1 MVSQVSKFIFCR
13 LFYVLVLINIGGQ
26 YALADKENNKKIYTV
41 GFAQDTLANDWR
53 RAQVNELTKQFKKHR
68 NIKFIVT
75 DAGGN
80 SAKQIQ
86 DIEDLAHQKVDI
98 LITSPR
104 DGRAST
110 PAISRVYKQGI
121 PVVLITRSIT
131 TNDYTSLISPDD
143 YDIASK
149 AAVFLAKKLSGKGNI
164 LMLQGVP
171 TATTAIARTKGFLD
185 TIKKYPGI
193 KVTAIKVGN
202 YLRSDAIRVTEA
214 AIMEKVP
221 FDAIYSQ
228 SDSMAV
234 GARLALK
241 KSGIAAKDKIIVG
254 IDYINE
260 ARDAIKAGNQAA
272 SFIYPIC
279 AKETAAVVLKILKG
293 KKVAKKIS
301 VESKLI
307 TKNNVNSISPIF

>member
-1 MVSQVSKFIFCR
+1 MAIQSFKFIFIR
-13 LFYVLVLINIGGQ
+13 VLYVLVFINIGIHQ
-26 YALADKENNKKIYTV
+26 ALAEKTNNKIYTV

-53 RAQVNELTKQFKKHR
+53 RAQVNELTKQFKKHP

-86 DIEDLAHQKVDI
+86 DIEDLAHQKVDLI
-98 LITSPR
+98 ITSPR

-121 PVVLITRSIT
+121 PVVLITRAIT
-131 TNDYTSLISPDD
+131 SNDYTSIVSPDD
-143 YDIASK
+143 YEIASN
-149 AAVFLAKKLSGKGNI
+149 AAKFIAKKLSGKGNV

-171 TATTAIARTKGFLD
+171 TATTAIARTKGFFD

-193 KVTAIKVGN
+193 KVTGIKVGN

-214 AIMEKVP
+214 AIMEKIP

-241 KSGIAAKDKIIVG
+241 KSGISAKDKLIVG

-260 ARDAIKAGNQAA
+260 ARDAIKAGEQAA
-272 SFIYPIC
+272 SFIYPTC

-293 KKVAKKIS
+293 KKVAKKIR
-301 VESKLI
+301 VESQLI
-307 TKNNVNSISPIF
+307 TKNNVNNISPIF

>member
-1 MVSQVSKFIFCR
+1 MAIQSFKFIFIR
-13 LFYVLVLINIGGQ
+13 VLYVLVFINIGIHQ
-26 YALADKENNKKIYTV
+26 ALAEKTNNKIYTV

-53 RAQVNELTKQFKKHR
+53 RAQVNELTKQFKKHP

-86 DIEDLAHQKVDI
+86 DIEDLAHQKVDLI
-98 LITSPR
+98 ITSPR

-121 PVVLITRSIT
+121 PVVLITRAIT
-131 TNDYTSLISPDD
+131 SNDYTSIVSPDD
-143 YDIASK
+143 YEIASN
-149 AAVFLAKKLSGKGNI
+149 AAKFIAKKLSGKGNV

-193 KVTAIKVGN
+193 KVTGIKVGN

-214 AIMEKVP
+214 AIMEKIP

-241 KSGIAAKDKIIVG
+241 KSGISAKDKLIVG

-260 ARDAIKAGNQAA
+260 ARDAIKAGEQAA
-272 SFIYPIC
+272 SFIYPTC

-293 KKVAKKIS
+293 KKVAKKIR
-301 VESKLI
+301 VESQLI
-307 TKNNVNSISPIF
+307 TKNNVYSISPIF